1 MISETL
7 ATELNKQIEM
17 EGYASSLYLSMSC
30 WCEHKGLKGCAAFL
44 RRQSEEENMH
54 MLKIIEYMLDV
65 DAIPV
70 IPSFSKPP
78 AQFDSIVT
86 LMRTVFE
93 HEKKVT
99 RSIHQLVEL
108 CSKEENS
115 DTFNFLQWYVIEQRE
130 EEALMRDILDKINLI
145 GDGPQSLYYI
155 DKEVETINLKQL
167 SAPNK

>member
-30 WCEHKGLKGCAAFL
+30 WCEHKGLKGCCIS

-54 MLKIIEYMLDV
+54 MLKIIDYILDV

-70 IPSFSKPP
+70 IPSISKPP

-86 LMRTVFE
+86 LMRTVLSM
-93 HEKKVT
+93 KKGYSLHT
-99 RSIHQLVEL
+99 SI
-108 CSKEENS
+108 SRTFFKEENS
-115 DTFNFLQWYVIEQRE
+115 DTFNSSNGML
-130 EEALMRDILDKINLI
+130 L
-145 GDGPQSLYYI
+145 
-155 DKEVETINLKQL
+155 
-167 SAPNK
+167 NKGRKRRFMIFWIK